1 MPVTS
6 PVCIDVTAIGLTS
19 VLVLVRWSLDRTS
32 LRGINTMN
40 SIDAFVALFIMLKLR
55 VLTVKWNLPPLQR
68 TKMLYQWSLKLLS
81 AAAKAEISG
90 GTHDTFVSTW
100 SLTAPI
106 LWAVACVVVERAYY
120 LAILS
125 GPALPSID
133 GNLSVAVRYHHRVCA
148 TAASSCTGAASAGCC
163 CHVKGL
169 PCQVEC
175 RILIKAGR
183 QQVLRQTTVLVE
195 LCKSIWL
202 AGVGQLSFKF
212 GNLKM

>member
-6 PVCIDVTAIGLTS
+6 LVCIDVTAIGLTS

-133 GNLSVAVRYHHRVCA
+133 GNLSVAVRIRALGTDLCAGFQISGVPYHHRVCA

-163 CHVKGL
+163 CCHVKGL

-183 QQVLRQTTVLVE
+183 
-195 LCKSIWL
+195 
-202 AGVGQLSFKF
+202 
-212 GNLKM
+212 